1 MTENNLTR
9 RESRE
14 NAFLAA
20 FSATFQTDAPQEAL
34 QAHNE
39 AGTLSLDAF
48 ANRLLADLMAHQ
60 EEIDAAIN
68 AHLKGWALSRIPP
81 CKPDSHAHCT
91 GLRCCTA
98 KKRSP
103 A

>member
-34 QAHNE
+34 HAHNE
-39 AGTLSLDAF
+39 AGALSLDAF
-48 ANRLLADLMAHQ
+48 ANR
-60 EEIDAAIN
+60 
-68 AHLKGWALSRIPP
+68 
-81 CKPDSHAHCT
+81 
-91 GLRCCTA
+91 
-98 KKRSP
+98 
-103 A
+103 